1 MLRGRG
7 EPCVIS
13 SACVS
18 PQDLDDWTGINSWIA
33 PAASLLVL
41 VLCTYLPLPDK
52 YKYGPFPEGSW
63 FAPKPTAKKPTKLD
77 IGPPA
82 TQAESA

>member
-1 MLRGRG
+1 
-7 EPCVIS
+7 
-13 SACVS
+13 
-18 PQDLDDWTGINSWIA
+18 
-33 PAASLLVL
+33 

-52 YKYGPFPEGSW
+52 YKYGPFPEDSW